1 MISLKGIFL
10 KLIIFL
16 ICNFLFLQIGY
27 TRIIPD
33 CEFLANIVEEKFDLP
48 PDVLASI
55 SNVEAGRI
63 LPNGNKKGWPWTVN
77 HAGEGL
83 FFENSSEAINYV
95 KEALIIGDLNLDVGC
110 MQISLKWHSEN
121 FKTLDEAF
129 DPKINI
135 LYAAKFLKKLY
146 NVHGSW
152 DDAIKH
158 YHSSDPNKN
167 IKYHQKVLTAWK
179 SKGKDSKNVNL
190 LMNKIINAN
199 LIVPQAK
206 PKSSLPET
214 LSEIKDENTLLNNQD
229 FGLEVNQILVSNSN
243 QNNTETLIKNSR
255 PLFIN
260 KRWELVLEFRKQFQ
274 TN

>member
-1 MISLKGIFL
+1 MISLKGICL